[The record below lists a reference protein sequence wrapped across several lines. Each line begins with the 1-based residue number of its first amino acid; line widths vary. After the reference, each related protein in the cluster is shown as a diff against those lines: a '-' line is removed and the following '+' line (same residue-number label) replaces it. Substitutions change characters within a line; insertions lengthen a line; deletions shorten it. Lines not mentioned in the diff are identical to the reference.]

1 MDLQNRFIAVF
12 DSAKSFFYGPML
24 LVCVKALEILFV
36 IAIGFVFY
44 AITKLLI
51 KKLLVKLN
59 YSQSERKYKTM
70 STILCSIA
78 KYIIAFFVLCQILRL
93 FDIDIKSILAVAG
106 IGGITIGFGAQ
117 SLVKDFITG
126 VFILFEDQFG
136 VGDKIIIGDKDGIVQ
151 SITLRTTILKNEEG
165 AMHII
170 PNSEI
175 KVVTNLSRK

>member
-1 MDLQNRFIAVF
+1 MDIEGKIVEVGSMVKN
-12 DSAKSFFYGPML
+12 FFYGPML
-24 LVCVKALEILFV
+24 LVFIKALEILFV
-36 IAIGFVFY
+36 ITIGFIFY
-44 AITKLLI
+44 GITKSLI
-51 KKLLVKLN
+51 KKLLLKLN

-70 STILCSIA
+70 TTILCSIA

-136 VGDKIIIGDKDGIVQ
+136 VGDKIIIGDKDGIV
-151 SITLRTTILKNEEG
+151 
-165 AMHII
+165 
-170 PNSEI
+170 
-175 KVVTNLSRK
+175 